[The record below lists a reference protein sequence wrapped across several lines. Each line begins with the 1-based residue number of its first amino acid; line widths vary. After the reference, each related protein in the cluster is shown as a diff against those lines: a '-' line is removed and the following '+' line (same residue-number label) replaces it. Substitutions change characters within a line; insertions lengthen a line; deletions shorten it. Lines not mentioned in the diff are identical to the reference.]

1 MTPDSLVICQQLLTP
16 AAAPP
21 RTYQPAVVPP
31 WMVARHTRRLLLQHI
46 VHPVTEHGVNF
57 QVATHIRIDD
67 RQLVAHVVTKNQ
79 GAADFHPTLDRRT
92 EGRAAGIEG
101 QK

>member
-31 WMVARHTRRLLLQHI
+31 WMVARHTRRILLQHVRRAI
-46 VHPVTEHGVNF
+46 YTARDPIELDLHDDAVDPAHRVVAVVPGVTTGGPN
-57 QVATHIRIDD
+57 
-67 RQLVAHVVTKNQ
+67 LP
-79 GAADFHPTLDRRT
+79 G
-92 EGRAAGIEG
+92 
-101 QK
+101 